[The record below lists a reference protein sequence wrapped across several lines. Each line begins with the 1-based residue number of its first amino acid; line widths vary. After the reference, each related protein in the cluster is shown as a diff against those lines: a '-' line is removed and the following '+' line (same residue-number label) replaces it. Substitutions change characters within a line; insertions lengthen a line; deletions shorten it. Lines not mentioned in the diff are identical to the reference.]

1 MRTNK
6 CKSCGNSEVW
16 HAAGGPCEAPDFPIV
31 DTYGQEKGKATMSNN
46 DAPPRHPLDTLSFPD
61 LVALRGIIGEV
72 IADGPWE
79 FFAGTDDTCGPYER
93 EQRQVFIIK
102 CIDRVIAAA
111 APNVKG
117 VTTHATSD

>member
-1 MRTNK
+1 MTDLSDYIKWNT
-6 CKSCGNSEVW
+6 
-16 HAAGGPCEAPDFPIV
+16 P
-31 DTYGQEKGKATMSNN
+31 TTT
-46 DAPPRHPLDTLSFPD
+46 RHPLDTLTIHD
-61 LVALRGIIGEV
+61 LSALRRTIGEV

-117 VTTHATSD
+117 VTTNANLD